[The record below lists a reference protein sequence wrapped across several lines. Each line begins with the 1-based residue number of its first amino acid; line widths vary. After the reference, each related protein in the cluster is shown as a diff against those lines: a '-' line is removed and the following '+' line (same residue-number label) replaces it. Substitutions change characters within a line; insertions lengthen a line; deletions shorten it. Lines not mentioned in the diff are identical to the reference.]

1 MKLLEIENVT
11 AGYGNLV
18 VLRDISLCVNEGE
31 AVALIGANGAG
42 KSTLLRVVSRLLPVI
57 SGTIRYKN
65 TVINAMSPHVI
76 SRMGI
81 AHVPEGRG
89 IFGNL
94 SVMENL
100 QLAFFAA
107 RKRDKGSKARIL
119 SLVFDL
125 FPVLGQRK
133 KQPAATLSGGEQQM
147 LAIGRAIISEGEL
160 LILDEPSM
168 GLSPKF
174 VGTVFSIVDDLNKQG
189 KSVLLVEQNATLALR
204 FAKRVYVIDN
214 GMVVA
219 QGPSSEISANENLKR
234 SYFGSGPSSMISAP

>member
-1 MKLLEIENVT
+1 MKHLEIENVT

-18 VLRDISLCVNEGE
+18 VLRDVSLSVDQGE

-42 KSTLLRVVSRLLPVI
+42 KSTLLRVVSRLLPI
-57 SGTIRYKN
+57 MSGSIRYKN
-65 TVINAMSPHVI
+65 AVVSDKSPHEI

-94 SVMENL
+94 TVLENL
-100 QLAFFAA
+100 RLAFFAA
-107 RKRDKGSKARIL
+107 KKRDHGMRMRAL
-119 SLVFDL
+119 SSVFDL
-125 FPVLGQRK
+125 FPVLGGRKNQR
-133 KQPAATLSGGEQQM
+133 AATLSGGEQQM

-160 LILDEPSM
+160 LVLDEPSM

-174 VGTVFSIVDDLNKQG
+174 VGDVFSIIADLHKNG

-204 FAKRVYVIDN
+204 FAKRVYVIEN
-214 GMVVA
+214 GRIAA
-219 QGPSSEISANENLKR
+219 QGTSAEISKDENLKR
-234 SYFGSGPSSMISAP
+234 SYFGS

>member
-18 VLRDISLCVNEGE
+18 ALRDVSLCVNEGE

-42 KSTLLRVVSRLLPVI
+42 KSTLLRVVSRLIPAI

-65 TVINAMSPHVI
+65 IVINAMSPHVI

-94 SVMENL
+94 SVIENL
-100 QLAFFAA
+100 QLSFFAA
-107 RKRDKGSKARIL
+107 KKRDKGSQGRIL

-147 LAIGRAIISEGEL
+147 LAIGRAIISDGEL

-204 FAKRVYVIDN
+204 FAKRVYVIEN
-214 GMVVA
+214 GTIVV
-219 QGPSSEISANENLKR
+219 QGHSSEISANENLKR
-234 SYFGSGPSSMISAP
+234 SYFGS